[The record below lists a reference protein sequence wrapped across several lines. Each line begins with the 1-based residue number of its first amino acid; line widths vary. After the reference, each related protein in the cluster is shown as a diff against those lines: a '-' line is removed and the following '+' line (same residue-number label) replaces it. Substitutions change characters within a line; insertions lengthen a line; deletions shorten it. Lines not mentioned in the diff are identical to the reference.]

1 MVYCISILSEE
12 DRMTKRTSMK
22 DIARDLNV
30 SIVTVSK
37 ALRNQKDISQAT
49 RQRVLDRAAELNY
62 MPNLA
67 AQTLATQRSYII
79 GFVVPDLMISFFAEI
94 SKGVSERLAPL
105 GYHVVI
111 AHSQEDPEIE
121 KQEIERLLARQ
132 IDGLLIASAQSR
144 PDADLFQSL
153 ETRRVPYVLV
163 DRALPGLRS
172 NYVGV
177 KDEGIGELATEH
189 LVEQGCRR
197 IAHIRGPA
205 LPTGAGRLKGYRG
218 ALRRHGLEFSAKYV
232 VNGQSGKHTG
242 NLAMRELLKLEPP
255 PDGVFCYNDAVAAG
269 ALMAILEAGLR
280 IPDDVAVIGA
290 ANVHYSDVLRVPLS
304 TIDQSSVLIGQKAA
318 DLLVRLI
325 DAKTEPA
332 PERILIP
339 PRLVVRESSRRK
351 FGASQGVPVGV
362 FA

>member
-1 MVYCISILSEE
+1 M
-12 DRMTKRTSMK
+12 
-22 DIARDLNV
+22 
-30 SIVTVSK
+30 
-37 ALRNQKDISQAT
+37 
-49 RQRVLDRAAELNY
+49 
-62 MPNLA
+62 
-67 AQTLATQRSYII
+67 
-79 GFVVPDLMISFFAEI
+79 
-94 SKGVSERLAPL
+94 
-105 GYHVVI
+105 
-111 AHSQEDPEIE
+111 
-121 KQEIERLLARQ
+121 
-132 IDGLLIASAQSR
+132 
-144 PDADLFQSL
+144 
-153 ETRRVPYVLV
+153 
-163 DRALPGLRS
+163 
-172 NYVGV
+172 
-177 KDEGIGELATEH
+177 
-189 LVEQGCRR
+189 
-197 IAHIRGPA
+197 
-205 LPTGAGRLKGYRG
+205 
-218 ALRRHGLEFSAKYV
+218 

-304 TIDQSSVLIGQKAA
+304 TIDQSSVL
-318 DLLVRLI
+318 LVRLI